1 MLVAMP
7 YLKNSMTMMSIQAI
21 RMNGLVLDFTINNAT
36 QAQDQSLINF
46 LGFLTMEMCGVVAL
60 GNGETQ
66 Y

>member
-1 MLVAMP
+1 
-7 YLKNSMTMMSIQAI
+7 MTMMSIQAI
-21 RMNGLVLDFTINNAT
+21 RMNGLVLDFIINNAT